1 MSQFTFLEID
11 TDAEVEKI
19 VRQFDKLK
27 DKLGAPDV
35 LQKVV
40 KTTAQKVKKQL
51 VKDAKERYALVDE
64 SGLKDTS
71 KGAPR
76 VTTERGA
83 SVSAAIRS
91 KGPMQDIMAFLTQPN
106 TKTGAAAAKVLNR
119 GTEKRLEIN
128 GLKAFVTRFA
138 SGHVAIVQ
146 RDPHGEYSSGRAVR
160 AQKYGKSADMTKL
173 KKLLSPAVPH
183 MLGNEEVREKAE
195 KLAYQIMQQEM
206 DKLIQKITAAT

>member
-1 MSQFTFLEID
+1 MSELTFLEID

-19 VRQFDKLK
+19 VQQLNTMRERI
-27 DKLGAPDV
+27 GAPSV
-35 LQKVV
+35 LQKVM
-40 KTTAQKVKKQL
+40 KTTASKVKTQL

-76 VTTERGA
+76 VYTERGA
-83 SVSAAIRS
+83 SVSAVIRS

-106 TKTGAAAAKVLNR
+106 TKTGAAAAQVLNA
-119 GTEKRLEIN
+119 GTEKSLEKGN
-128 GLKAFVTRFA
+128 LKAFVTRFA

-146 RDPHGEYSSGRAVR
+146 RRGEDR
-160 AQKYGKSADMTKL
+160 L
-173 KKLLSPAVPH
+173 PIKKLLSPAVPH

-195 KLAYQIMQQEM
+195 NLALQIMQKEM
-206 DKLIQKITAAT
+206 DKQIRKITAKA